1 MWIDADTH
9 LREDYCLD
17 KVYALTGE
25 FAHLTPK
32 PVGDGGGYHQKKYQH
47 ALNPWPEQVQK
58 SHSHK
63 TLYDPRRWEGRI
75 ARYQE
80 ESMNMDRRIAA
91 FREIGVDRQILFG
104 TSMDP
109 AVLTP
114 GPLGLALCRA
124 YNDWSHSL
132 IKGHED
138 ALFPVALLPAG
149 YPEAMPGELRR
160 CVNELGFKAG
170 FLAAYSL
177 DRTLDDPAF
186 DPLFEEAVRLDVP
199 LFVHPNSRGEMTN
212 RFKNFY
218 IMHSLARPTNC
229 SAALLALVVGG
240 VFERHPKLR
249 VAFFECNAEWMLFWM
264 HRMDATYPYL
274 KDEFAPWLAMKPSD
288 YVRRNCWLSV
298 ESNEHVMA
306 QALEEIGETKLL
318 MSTDYPHWDTGFPAV
333 PREIAERSDLTRR
346 QKDLI
351 LGENIRELMR
361 F

>member
-1 MWIDADTH
+1 MLIDADTH

-17 KVYALTGE
+17 QVYALKGE

-32 PVGDGGGYHQKKYQH
+32 RVGNGGYHQVKFEH
-47 ALNPWPEQVQK
+47 SLSPWPAQAEK

-63 TLYDPRRWEGRI
+63 SLYDPKRWEGRI
-75 ARYQE
+75 AQYQAD
-80 ESMNMDRRIAA
+80 SMDMEKRLSA

-104 TSMDP
+104 TNMDP

-124 YNDWSHSL
+124 YNDWSASL
-132 IKGHED
+132 VKNHKD

-149 YPEAMPGELRR
+149 YPEAMAGELRR
-160 CVNELGFKAG
+160 CVTELGFKAG

-177 DRTLDDPAF
+177 DKTLDDPAF
-186 DPLFEEAVRLDVP
+186 DPLFAEAVRLDAP
-199 LFVHPNSRGEMTN
+199 LFVHPNSRGELTN

-229 SAALLALVVGG
+229 SAALTGLVLGG

-274 KDEFAPWLAMKPSD
+274 KDDYAPYLTMKPSD

-298 ESNEHVMA
+298 ESHEPTLT
-306 QALEEIGETKLL
+306 QAIKEIGESKLL
-318 MSTDYPHWDTGFPAV
+318 MASDYPHWDTGFPVV
-333 PREIAERSDLTRR
+333 PKEFAERADLTKR
-346 QKDLI
+346 QKELI
-351 LGENIRELMR
+351 MCENVRELMR

>member
-1 MWIDADTH
+1 MLIDADTH
-9 LREDYCLD
+9 LREDFCLD

-32 PVGDGGGYHQKKYQH
+32 RVGEGAYHEMRFDHQ
-47 ALNPWPEQVQK
+47 LSPWPAQAEK

-63 TLYDPRRWEGRI
+63 ALYDPKRWDGRI
-75 ARYQE
+75 ARLQS
-80 ESMNMDRRIAA
+80 ESIDMDRRVAA
-91 FREIGVDRQILFG
+91 FREIGIDRQILFG

-109 AVLTP
+109 AVLTR

-124 YNDWSHSL
+124 YNDWSASL

-149 YPEAMPGELRR
+149 YPEAMAGELRR
-160 CVNELGFKAG
+160 CVDGLGFKAG
-170 FLAAYSL
+170 FLAAYTL

-186 DPLFEEAVRLDVP
+186 DPLFAAAVTLDVP
-199 LFVHPNSRGEMTN
+199 LFVHPNSRGELTN

-229 SAALLALVVGG
+229 SAALTGLVLGG
-240 VFERHPKLR
+240 AFERHPALR

-274 KDEFAPWLAMKPSD
+274 KQDYAPYLALKPSD

-298 ESNEHVMA
+298 ESHEPLT
-306 QALEEIGETKLL
+306 QALSEIGETRLL
-318 MSTDYPHWDTGFPAV
+318 MASDYPHWDTGFPLV
-333 PREIAERSDLTRR
+333 PAEFAERSDLSAR
-346 QKDLI
+346 QKALI
-351 LGENIRELMR
+351 MCENVRALMR

>member
-1 MWIDADTH
+1 MLIDTDTH

-32 PVGDGGGYHQKKYQH
+32 RVKDGGYHQIKFEH
-47 ALNPWPEQVQK
+47 NLNPWSEQTMK

-63 TLYDPRRWEGRI
+63 SLYDPTRWEGRI
-75 ARYQE
+75 ARYQI
-80 ESMNMDRRIAA
+80 ESMDMDKRVAA
-91 FREIGVDRQILFG
+91 FREIGIDRQVLFG
-104 TSMDP
+104 TSMDS
-109 AVLTP
+109 AVLSR
-114 GPLGLALCRA
+114 GALGLALCRA
-124 YNDWSHSL
+124 YNDWSFSL
-132 IKGHED
+132 IEGHED

-149 YPEAMPGELRR
+149 YPEAMAGELRR
-160 CVNELGFKAG
+160 CVRELGFRAG

-186 DPLFEEAVRLDVP
+186 DPVFAEAVTLDVP

-212 RFKNFY
+212 RFTNFY
-218 IMHSLARPTNC
+218 IMHTLARPTNC
-229 SAALLALVVGG
+229 SAALTGLVLGG

-249 VAFFECNAEWMLFWM
+249 VAFFECNAEWLLYWM

-274 KDEFAPWLAMKPSD
+274 KEDYAPYLTMKPSD

-298 ESNEHVMA
+298 ESHEP
-306 QALEEIGETKLL
+306 ALTKAIAEIGETKLL
-318 MSTDYPHWDTGFPAV
+318 MASDYPHWDTGFPVV
-333 PREIAERSDLTRR
+333 PKEFEERPDLSKR
-346 QKDLI
+346 QKELI
-351 LGENIRELMR
+351 MCENARELLR